1 MKLRQKMLLVF
12 ATTVAVGMGALYFT
26 SRSLLLSSFQQ
37 LEEQQTKQDV
47 QDALDDVD
55 EQYRSLGSVTKD
67 YAYWDRT
74 YNFLADPVHR
84 EIKSEFQ
91 DLDME
96 GVELNLVVIRDLEGR
111 TLFAKAYDT
120 QEHREVP
127 VPSDF
132 LQATLARPEM
142 RPQSEVHLPQDGLL
156 AFPDGTYLVSTRPIL
171 TSQRTGSPRG
181 ILLLAR
187 KFDDRAAFRITD
199 LTRSSVGFQRVG
211 AAGLPPDYRR
221 AFQTMR
227 RDGELVDIQPLS
239 EEMVAGYVVIRDLFG
254 DPFLIMRVDTQR
266 PIHDRGKFSQLYL
279 FATVFSGA
287 VLCSVVVIFW
297 LQKIVLS
304 RLSSLSREVK
314 GIGKSN
320 AIGERVHVRGRDEL
334 ASLGNS
340 INAML
345 EELEETEKQFLLI
358 ADHIHQIF
366 WMRNAKTG
374 RYDYVSSAY
383 ERVFASTRAALE
395 ESPQSW
401 LEVVHADD
409 RAVVARMLEDQKRG
423 QASEAYY
430 RIVLPDGL
438 PRWLWER
445 TFPLLSGTGELTQ
458 ITGLTEDITEF
469 KRNEDALLRAQS
481 KLEERVAE
489 RTAELAERGELV
501 KLLVDSTPG
510 AMYGMDRGG
519 ICTFCNPAGVRLLG
533 YQDASEILGQPIHEL
548 IHHTRA
554 DGSRYPREECP
565 IFSGFKDGKDSHVL
579 EDFFWRKDGS
589 SFPVEYGSRQIRREG
604 KLIGAVVTFLDLTER
619 KKQEMEQS
627 HSQKLEAV
635 GRLAAGIAHEI
646 NTPIQFIGDNTRFLL
661 NSFQDELRLLRKYEK
676 LQEMAA
682 QEPSQAALL
691 AEISATRTEIEWP
704 YLEEEIPRAIGQMLE
719 GLGRVSAIVRGM
731 KEFSHV
737 DRSNEK
743 SPGDINRALESTLIV
758 ARNELKYVAEVET
771 DFAELPSV
779 VCYLGDLN
787 QVFLNLLVNAAH
799 AIEEQMKISGKKGTI
814 RVSTRQD
821 GECVEISISD
831 TGSGIPEDAR
841 NKIFEPF
848 FTTKAVGKGTGQ
860 GLALARAM
868 VVDKHA
874 GTLTYRTEI
883 GKGTT
888 FFVRLPLQG
897 TAVREEA
904 LVE

>member
-1 MKLRQKMLLVF
+1 
-12 ATTVAVGMGALYFT
+12 
-26 SRSLLLSSFQQ
+26 
-37 LEEQQTKQDV
+37 
-47 QDALDDVD
+47 
-55 EQYRSLGSVTKD
+55 
-67 YAYWDRT
+67 
-74 YNFLADPVHR
+74 
-84 EIKSEFQ
+84 
-91 DLDME
+91 
-96 GVELNLVVIRDLEGR
+96 
-111 TLFAKAYDT
+111 
-120 QEHREVP
+120 
-127 VPSDF
+127 
-132 LQATLARPEM
+132 
-142 RPQSEVHLPQDGLL
+142 
-156 AFPDGTYLVSTRPIL
+156 
-171 TSQRTGSPRG
+171 
-181 ILLLAR
+181 
-187 KFDDRAAFRITD
+187 
-199 LTRSSVGFQRVG
+199 
-211 AAGLPPDYRR
+211 
-221 AFQTMR
+221 
-227 RDGELVDIQPLS
+227 
-239 EEMVAGYVVIRDLFG
+239 
-254 DPFLIMRVDTQR
+254 
-266 PIHDRGKFSQLYL
+266 
-279 FATVFSGA
+279 
-287 VLCSVVVIFW
+287 
-297 LQKIVLS
+297 
-304 RLSSLSREVK
+304 
-314 GIGKSN
+314 
-320 AIGERVHVRGRDEL
+320 
-334 ASLGNS
+334 
-340 INAML
+340 
-345 EELEETEKQFLLI
+345 
-358 ADHIHQIF
+358 
-366 WMRNAKTG
+366 
-374 RYDYVSSAY
+374 
-383 ERVFASTRAALE
+383 
-395 ESPQSW
+395 
-401 LEVVHADD
+401 
-409 RAVVARMLEDQKRG
+409 
-423 QASEAYY
+423 
-430 RIVLPDGL
+430 
-438 PRWLWER
+438 
-445 TFPLLSGTGELTQ
+445 
-458 ITGLTEDITEF
+458 
-469 KRNEDALLRAQS
+469 
-481 KLEERVAE
+481 
-489 RTAELAERGELV
+489 
-501 KLLVDSTPG
+501 
-510 AMYGMDRGG
+510 
-519 ICTFCNPAGVRLLG
+519 
-533 YQDASEILGQPIHEL
+533 
-548 IHHTRA
+548 
-554 DGSRYPREECP
+554 
-565 IFSGFKDGKDSHVL
+565 
-579 EDFFWRKDGS
+579 
-589 SFPVEYGSRQIRREG
+589 
-604 KLIGAVVTFLDLTER
+604 
-619 KKQEMEQS
+619 MEQS